1 MPGHSVDISL
11 KNLRIWDNEGS
22 TKRVQGDNR
31 MTTTKPPGMDK
42 SQPAPPS
49 PVPKRLL
56 LGPGPSEVDP
66 EVLRSLSLP
75 PLGHLDPALLDIMQE
90 LAEMLR
96 GAFRTRNR
104 LTLALS
110 GTGTSGMEA
119 ALANT
124 IEPGDQVVIGV
135 MGYFGERL
143 CQIVERIGGRL
154 TRVDVPWGQAPD
166 PGPVRGS
173 V

>member
-1 MPGHSVDISL
+1 MRP
-11 KNLRIWDNEGS
+11 
-22 TKRVQGDNR
+22 QGDNR
-31 MTTTKPPGMDK
+31 MTRANPPGKDI
-42 SQPAPPS
+42 SAFAPS
-49 PVPKRLL
+49 SEMPKRLL

-66 EVLRSLSLP
+66 EVLRSLSQP

-104 LTLALS
+104 LTLAVS

-124 IEPGDQVVIGV
+124 IEPGDPVVVGV
-135 MGYFGERL
+135 MGYFGERM
-143 CQIVERIGGRL
+143 CQIAERIGGRL
-154 TRVDVPWGQAPD
+154 TRVDAPW
-166 PGPVRGS
+166 
-173 V
+173 